1 MHKIFFAVLAT
12 LVSAQAGVPRDYQT
26 APRNYLGPEMPEPSS
41 VYLPPMIGEM
51 QDESMGEDQERTSYS
66 AMEPKNVY
74 LPAPEH
80 RYLPVSNSA
89 QTSGDSW
96 ASSGSR
102 ASSKWGKDSFSISPS
117 MGMWDSNQYD
127 GRSASQVNFRG
138 YQESYETTEPAK
150 YQFEYAVKDDESGNE
165 YQQKEGRDGELTWGV
180 YSVLL
185 PDGRKQIVEYEADQ
199 DGFKP
204 RISYEETRQRSPQ
217 GPY

>member
-1 MHKIFFAVLAT
+1 MQKIFFAVLAT
-12 LVSAQAGVPRDYQT
+12 LASAQAGILRDDQP
-26 APRNYLGPEMPEPSS
+26 APRNYLEPEMRQPSS
-41 VYLPPMIGEM
+41 VYLPPMVDEM
-51 QDESMGEDQERTSYS
+51 QDESMGEDQEMTNYS

-74 LPAPEH
+74 LPAPEG

-96 ASSGSR
+96 APDTSR
-102 ASSKWGKDSFSISPS
+102 ASLKWGENSYSISPS
-117 MGMWDSNQYD
+117 AAMWDSNQY
-127 GRSASQVNFRG
+127 GSQSSGQLNLQG
-138 YQESYETTEPAK
+138 YQEGYETTEPAK
-150 YQFEYAVKDDESGNE
+150 YQFEYAVKDDESGND
-165 YQQKEGRDGELTWGV
+165 YQQKEGRHGELTWGV